1 MLGHR
6 HRQELG
12 GATVKGGKDKMG
24 LAIILGLGKKPKGG
38 DRPELD
44 DDTADDG
51 SGYKEGKRA
60 AAEEVMQAFKSGDV
74 EALEEA
80 LEAFVT
86 LCRDEAGEE

>member
-6 HRQELG
+6 HHQELG
-12 GATVKGGKDKMG
+12 GATVKVGKDKMG
-24 LAIILGLGKKPKGG
+24 LAIVLGGMKPKGG
-38 DRPELD
+38 DRPELDD